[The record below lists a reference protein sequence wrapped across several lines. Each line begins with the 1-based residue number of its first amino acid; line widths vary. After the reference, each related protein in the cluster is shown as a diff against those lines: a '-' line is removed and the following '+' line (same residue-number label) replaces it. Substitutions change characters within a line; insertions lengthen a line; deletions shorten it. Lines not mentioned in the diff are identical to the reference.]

1 MSAITTWSGIS
12 RNLSQLL
19 ISLSE
24 GRRKRRTCRRDSGSP
39 QGQPGRSES
48 IDPPSLTEIK
58 LPGRYISVRTVIH
71 LTVALWSVDSSVSA
85 DMRSLIFAAVS
96 WFCKSS
102 AYASW
107 SRVSR
112 ALWDWKNLS
121 WAYQVDSIYYPL
133 PEHRDTFVIAT
144 KLVAE
149 WMQGV
154 QVGKSRLWNAFQRLD
169 NIQATKA
176 ECAEWQNVIMKISQ
190 ALHLIKTQASCCCHF
205 EIEGQRSI
213 ILWKL

>member
-1 MSAITTWSGIS
+1 MSKLHGGFSSRGRLLLSRIPAYLSAITTSSRIS
-12 RNLSQLL
+12 RNLLQLL

-48 IDPPSLTEIK
+48 IDPLSLTEIK
-58 LPGRYISVRTVIH
+58 LPGRYISVRRVIH
-71 LTVALWSVDSSVSA
+71 LTVALWSVDSSVST

-112 ALWDWKNLS
+112 ALWERKNLS
-121 WAYQVDSIYYPL
+121 WAY
-133 PEHRDTFVIAT
+133 
-144 KLVAE
+144 
-149 WMQGV
+149 
-154 QVGKSRLWNAFQRLD
+154 
-169 NIQATKA
+169 
-176 ECAEWQNVIMKISQ
+176 
-190 ALHLIKTQASCCCHF
+190 
-205 EIEGQRSI
+205 
-213 ILWKL
+213 